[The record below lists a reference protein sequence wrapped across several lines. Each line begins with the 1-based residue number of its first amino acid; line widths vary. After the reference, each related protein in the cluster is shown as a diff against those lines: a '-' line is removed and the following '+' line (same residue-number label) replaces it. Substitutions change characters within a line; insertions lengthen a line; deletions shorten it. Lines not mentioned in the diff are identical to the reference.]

1 MITEVL
7 LRAEFPHA
15 LSIYFF
21 TLHIFC
27 FFFFHSIRVFDAGP
41 SDVPTGI
48 SVMLTKAGN
57 PSCLLFL
64 PSSLAPLCAHALG
77 FPFWSTVT
85 RPHAYYLNFLL
96 D

>member
-7 LRAEFPHA
+7 LRAEFQHA

-57 PSCLLFL
+57 PSCLLFP
-64 PSSLAPLCAHALG
+64 PSFPPFFFSGPFYVHMRLV
-77 FPFWSTVT
+77 FPFGQ
-85 RPHAYYLNFLL
+85 L
-96 D
+96 